1 MGRKVFAD
9 QLEGL
14 YATINGKSGPSGKLK
29 RFHPPQKK
37 EAPIVTTKLAML
49 KMLCIQY
56 KYPNFVEDCYVLNW
70 QIMIKL
76 V

>member
-29 RFHPPQKK
+29 RFHSPKK
-37 EAPIVTTKLAML
+37 KKLL
-49 KMLCIQY
+49 
-56 KYPNFVEDCYVLNW
+56 
-70 QIMIKL
+70 
-76 V
+76 